1 MISNSSVDARQYPI
15 GSWDNRDTYSS
26 DERAELIAEL
36 RNLPTLYRQA
46 TEALTDE
53 QLARCYRPGS
63 WTVRQLVHHIADTQH
78 WHFYRVK
85 QTLSEPEK
93 TIGIFGNV
101 NAWAAMPEARQAPV
115 NPSLLL
121 IDGIHQRWAFLC
133 ETLSEADWK
142 RVYYHP
148 FRQRDLTLEQA
159 LAIGVWHGRHHLA
172 HIGLA
177 LEETAP

>member
-1 MISNSSVDARQYPI
+1 MTSTSATDARQYPI
-15 GSWDNRDTYSS
+15 GPWDNRDTYTS
-26 DERAELIAEL
+26 DERTGLIGEL
-36 RNLPTLYRQA
+36 RRLPALYRQ
-46 TEALTDE
+46 TTQSLTDE
-53 QLARCYRPGS
+53 QLARVYRPGS
-63 WTVRQLVHHIADTQH
+63 WTVRQLVHHVADTQH
-78 WHFYRVK
+78 WHFFRVK
-85 QTLSEPEK
+85 QALAEAEK

-101 NAWAAMPEARQAPV
+101 NAWAATPDVQQAPV
-115 NPSLLL
+115 DSSLLL
-121 IDGIHQRWAFLC
+121 IEGIHQRWAFLC

-177 LEETAP
+177 LEEPAL